1 MTQSK
6 FIFDDKERVGAWVAE
21 RVGHPTNWGA
31 FYAMG
36 AEVNGELVAG
46 FVVNNFTDANAIV
59 HLAISRPTK
68 LLHELFD
75 HAFVYAFQT
84 CRLLRLTALVDV
96 ENEKSLRIVERV
108 GFRPEAVMAQAGSA
122 GQDRVVLVL
131 WPQNYRKGR
140 VRWEKRA
147 ATHPTTMH

>member
-1 MTQSK
+1 MAQSR
-6 FIFDDKERVGAWVAE
+6 FVFDDKERVGTWVAE
-21 RVGHPTNWGA
+21 RVEHNCHWGGY
-31 FYAMG
+31 YAMG

-46 FVVNNFTDANAIV
+46 IVFNNFTDANATI

-75 HAFVYAFQT
+75 HAFLYAFRT
-84 CRLLRLTALVDV
+84 CQLLRLTALVDI
-96 ENEKSLRIVERV
+96 ENRKSLRIVERV
-108 GFRPEAVMAQAGSA
+108 GFRPEAVMVQAGSK

-140 VRWEKRA
+140 VRWEKKA
-147 ATHPTTMH
+147 ATHPTTVH